1 MVIGG
6 TIPGMDATTART
18 VNMRRLIA
26 QAGGPAEWARKFGG
40 DRWTQPQVSQWIS
53 ETNPKSI
60 GGRLARD
67 LESVQGLENGALD
80 RPPHMA
86 SQPVGIDPEILADA
100 MKLLRATDAILGEPP
115 EASINPYRLAVAYQA
130 ILEEGGT
137 VSDGKVIDFT
147 ARLAK
152 KLREKGE
159 HGDFGSA
166 AAGTGGTTGGA
177 HGAKRGARSA

>member
-1 MVIGG
+1 MVIVG

-18 VNMRRLIA
+18 VNMRRLVNE
-26 QAGGPAEWARKFGG
+26 AGGPAEWTRKYGA

-67 LESVQGLENGALD
+67 LEKVQGLDNGTLD

-86 SQPVGIDPEILADA
+86 SQPMGIDPEILADA

-115 EASINPYRLAVAYQA
+115 EASMNPYRLAIAYQA

-152 KLREKGE
+152 KLREKAE
-159 HGDFGSA
+159 HGDFGSEA
-166 AAGTGGTTGGA
+166 SGIGGAVGGA